1 MIVSQTTFRTALLD
15 AAQPAPD
22 GLTDGHG
29 TPARKR
35 FDVYRNNVAVSLTEA
50 LVTAF
55 PSIHSLVGDDFFR
68 AMAGVF
74 LRQHPP
80 TSPLMMFYG
89 AEMPEFLAGFEPVAH
104 LPYLADVARID
115 LAMRSAYHA
124 ANATAVDPA
133 ALGAIPPEQ
142 LGEVCFNLA
151 PATQIVT
158 SPYAIHGIW
167 HMTKGGPKPPA
178 TAQDVLITRPEFDP
192 VVDLLPPGGALFFE
206 HLGQQHA
213 LGAAM
218 AAAQTQNPDFD
229 LGGLLGLALQRGA
242 LADLIAPDP
251 D

>member
-1 MIVSQTTFRTALLD
+1 MTVSQTSFRAALLD
-15 AAQPAPD
+15 AEHPAPA

-80 TSPLMMFYG
+80 SSPVMMYYG
-89 AEMPEFLAGFEPVAH
+89 AEMPAFLADFAPVAH

-115 LAMRSAYHA
+115 LALRRAYHA
-124 ANATAVDPA
+124 ADATAVDPSA
-133 ALGAIPPEQ
+133 FGAIAPEALGA
-142 LGEVCFNLA
+142 VAFSLA
-151 PATQIVT
+151 PAVQIVS
-158 SPYAIHGIW
+158 SPYPIHDIW
-167 HMTKGGPKPPA
+167 QMTKGGSKPSA
-178 TAQDVLITRPEFDP
+178 AAQDVLITRPEFDP
-192 VVDLLPPGGALFFE
+192 VVDLLPPGGAIFFE
-206 HLGQQHA
+206 QIGIGQT

-218 AAAQTQNPDFD
+218 ETATGHVPDFD
-229 LGGLLGLALQRGA
+229 LGGLLGLALTRGA
-242 LADLIAPDP
+242 LTDLTRPPAN
-251 D
+251 